1 MSTDHLTAVDN
12 LLRYDED
19 TGEIFWRLRPCNR
32 VRAGDLAGS
41 LDRNGRLK
49 IGVAGRLLN
58 AHDIAWFLGHGEW
71 PPAPVEH
78 ANGDT
83 LDNRLDNLMLIE
95 HPSPA

>member
-1 MSTDHLTAVDN
+1 MSTDYLTAIDN

-19 TGEIFWRLRPCNR
+19 TGEIFWRRRPCNR
-32 VRAGDLAGS
+32 VRAGDPAGS

-49 IGVAGRLLN
+49 IGIAGRLLD

-83 LDNRLDNLMLIE
+83 LDNRLDNLALTA
-95 HPSPA
+95 PPYPA